1 MSEESTQ
8 TSPERFLVKPTSD
21 SHFSWLR
28 TRMAVESTLM
38 SWVRTSISLIGFGF
52 TIVQFFARFS
62 DMKGV
67 EEAARPGAAR
77 YIGLAMIAAGILG
90 LVVSLWQY
98 RWLNR
103 YLWSEPYKQ
112 LAGIERAG
120 PVNTPIIA
128 IAVVLLL
135 IGIFAFVAVFTRM
148 V

>member
-1 MSEESTQ
+1 MSENTAES
-8 TSPERFLVKPTSD
+8 SPARFQVKPTSD

-52 TIVQFFARFS
+52 TIVQFFARFNE
-62 DMKGV
+62 MQGV
-67 EEAARPGAAR
+67 AEAARPGAPR
-77 YIGLAMIAAGILG
+77 YIGLAMIGAGVLG
-90 LVVSLWQY
+90 LLVSLWQY

-103 YLWSEPYKQ
+103 YLWSEPFTP
-112 LAGIERAG
+112 LAGVQRLG

-128 IAVVLLL
+128 VGVVLLL
-135 IGIFAFVAVFTRM
+135 IGIFAFVAVLTRM

>member
-1 MSEESTQ
+1 MSENIAEN
-8 TSPERFLVKPTSD
+8 SPARFQVKPTSD

-52 TIVQFFARFS
+52 TIVQFFARFN
-62 DMKGV
+62 DMQGV
-67 EEAARPGAAR
+67 AEAARPGAPR

-90 LVVSLWQY
+90 LLVSLWQY

-103 YLWSEPYKQ
+103 YLWSEPFTP
-112 LAGIERAG
+112 LAGVEQSG
-120 PVNTPIIA
+120 PVNMPIVA
-128 IAVVLLL
+128 VAVVVLL
-135 IGIFAFVAVFTRM
+135 IGIFAFFAVATRM

>member
-1 MSEESTQ
+1 MSEDTAHSNAD
-8 TSPERFLVKPTSD
+8 RFQVKITSD

-62 DMKGV
+62 DMNGV
-67 EEAARPGAAR
+67 AAAARPGAAR
-77 YIGLAMIAAGILG
+77 YIGLAMIAAGVLG
-90 LVVSLWQY
+90 LVVSIWQY

-103 YLWSEPYKQ
+103 YLWSEPYGQ
-112 LAGIERAG
+112 LAGIQRSG

-128 IAVVLLL
+128 VAVLLLL
-135 IGIFAFVAVFTRM
+135 IGIFAFIAVFTRM